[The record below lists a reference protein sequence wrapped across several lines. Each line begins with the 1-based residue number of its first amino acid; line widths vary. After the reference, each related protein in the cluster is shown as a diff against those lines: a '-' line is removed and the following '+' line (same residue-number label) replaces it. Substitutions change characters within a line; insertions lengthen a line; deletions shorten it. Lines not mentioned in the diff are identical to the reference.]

1 MRTTI
6 DLDDELLR
14 TAKNIA
20 EVRGQSLSKVISDLA
35 WKGLRP
41 DPARGETRNGFPVLP
56 VRPGAHA
63 VTPEHVTELLH
74 LDDAVLHPE
83 DLDAGEVGR

>member
-20 EVRGQSLSKVISDLA
+20 EVRGQTLSRVISELA
-35 WKGLRP
+35 WNGLRP
-41 DPARGETRNGFPVLP
+41 NPDCIATRNGFPVLP
-56 VRPGAHA
+56 VRPGSLP
-63 VTPEHVTELLH
+63 VTPEHVAALL
-74 LDDAVLHPE
+74 DREDIAAGDATL
-83 DLDAGEVGR
+83 